1 MEKGY
6 ENSPNNPIDYSAII
20 NFLEENNYIMK
31 DILENFDQ
39 TGLGIIDSEQFN
51 KFVYNALKI
60 QEERNN
66 FNNRPA

>member
-6 ENSPNNPIDYSAII
+6 ENSPNNSIDKSAIN
-20 NFLEENNYIMK
+20 NFLEDNNYIMK

>member
-6 ENSPNNPIDYSAII
+6 EINPNKSIDFSAII
-20 NFLEENNYIMK
+20 NFLKQDNNNMK
-31 DILENFDQ
+31 VIFENFDQ